1 MQELIKIG
9 SQEISI
15 KEFQGKRVVTF
26 KDVDVVH
33 ERPEGT
39 ARRNFNTNKK
49 YLIEGEDYF
58 VRNSYEAKDEFGAT
72 APNGL
77 VLLTEQGYLMLV
89 KSFTDDLAWQVQREL
104 VNTYFTV
111 QKIRNPFENLS
122 KELQAIFL
130 MDGKVQEVEKRVE
143 VLEDTMTIDYGRQQ
157 EIGNLVNKVVI
168 NILGGKESNAYKT
181 LGKKVFSEC
190 NRDIKNYFNVNARG
204 NIARKDFERALNYVK
219 NWKPCTNTLLN
230 IQDCNAQ
237 MSF

>member
-1 MQELIKIG
+1 
-9 SQEISI
+9 
-15 KEFQGKRVVTF
+15 
-26 KDVDVVH
+26 
-33 ERPEGT
+33 
-39 ARRNFNTNKK
+39 
-49 YLIEGEDYF
+49 
-58 VRNSYEAKDEFGAT
+58 
-72 APNGL
+72 
-77 VLLTEQGYLMLV
+77 MLV

>member
-1 MQELIKIG
+1 MHNIEKKLDSREVAEMVGKQHKNLLADIRGYVSELAELKIQPGVFFQENTYLDANN
-9 SQEISI
+9 QA
-15 KEFQGKRVVTF
+15 
-26 KDVDVVH
+26 
-33 ERPEGT
+33 RPC
-39 ARRNFNTNKK
+39 
-49 YLIEGEDYF
+49 YLITKKGCEFIAHKLTGIKGTEF
-58 VRNSYEAKDEFGAT
+58 TAKYINRFHEMEE
-72 APNGL
+72 
-77 VLLTEQGYLMLV
+77 VV
-89 KSFTDDLAWQVQREL
+89 
-104 VNTYFTV
+104 
-111 QKIRNPFENLS
+111 RNPFEHLS

>member
-1 MQELIKIG
+1 MHNIEKKLDSREVAEMVGKEHNKLLRDIRSYIEQLNQSNIGHVDFFQEYTYKG
-9 SQEISI
+9 GNGQ
-15 KEFQGKRVVTF
+15 
-26 KDVDVVH
+26 D
-33 ERPEGT
+33 RPC
-39 ARRNFNTNKK
+39 
-49 YLIEGEDYF
+49 YLITKKGCEFIAHKLTGIKGTEF
-58 VRNSYEAKDEFGAT
+58 TAKYINRFHEMEE
-72 APNGL
+72 
-77 VLLTEQGYLMLV
+77 VV
-89 KSFTDDLAWQVQREL
+89 
-104 VNTYFTV
+104 
-111 QKIRNPFENLS
+111 RNPFEHLS

>member
-1 MQELIKIG
+1 MNSIEKKLNSREVAEMVGKQHKNLLADIRGYVSELGELKIQPSDFFTEFTYKNERG
-9 SQEISI
+9 
-15 KEFQGKRVVTF
+15 KEY
-26 KDVDVVH
+26 
-33 ERPEGT
+33 PC
-39 ARRNFNTNKK
+39 
-49 YLIEGEDYF
+49 YLITKKGCEFIAHKLTGIKGTEF
-58 VRNSYEAKDEFGAT
+58 TAKYINRFHEMEE
-72 APNGL
+72 
-77 VLLTEQGYLMLV
+77 VV
-89 KSFTDDLAWQVQREL
+89 
-104 VNTYFTV
+104 
-111 QKIRNPFENLS
+111 RNPFEHLS